1 MSGAGEAARKLKSRL
16 AARSLQRIG
25 LRYVATDELTI
36 RRRRVGDA
44 FRFIGT
50 NGRAI
55 RDAMTR
61 ARLKRLAVPPA
72 YEEVLYAADP
82 RAHIQ
87 AIGRDAAGRLQ

>member
-1 MSGAGEAARKLKSRL
+1 MSGSSGDAARKLKARL
-16 AARSLQRIG
+16 AARTLQRIG
-25 LRYVATDELTI
+25 LRYVSTEELTI
-36 RRRRVGDA
+36 RRRRVGDT
-44 FRFIGT
+44 FRFIGP

-72 YEEVLYAADP
+72 YEEVLYAPDP

-87 AIGRDAAGRLQ
+87 AIGRD